1 MLGFRPASRRVQ
13 RTVIKRFSN
22 RARTPGC
29 ARCSMIQWER
39 SELDL
44 QAKHDSLRAR
54 EGAHTPLYRGE
65 DRVFAGVCSGIAEH
79 MDTDAVVVRVTA
91 VVLVLCTFGLAII
104 PYAALAAFLPSCRE
118 EQRPLDVDPLSICSD
133 RYQRVVSA
141 KERPY
146 ASQRLYGVHAGAG
159 HIPPTPPEAADAPE
173 GRRPCVFSQD
183 ALEFNRERAAHRLPV
198 VLSLVVFIAAL
209 FAVAVNYGVSYMP
222 QLSTWGFWPLLFVV
236 VGTTLLVCFGH
247 KLSLRVR
254 LCGLVACIELC
265 LAFLPFTLGICPVH
279 SLSRIGDATEVLW
292 LVVVACI
299 AIALIFDRG
308 DFLALGTGLAALAL
322 AITYFDMGVVDRVA
336 MFSSYFHHNMTSP
349 LFRG

>member
-1 MLGFRPASRRVQ
+1 M
-13 RTVIKRFSN
+13 N
-22 RARTPGC
+22 
-29 ARCSMIQWER
+29 QWER
-39 SELDL
+39 SELEL

-54 EGAHTPLYRGE
+54 ESAHAPLYRGE
-65 DRVFAGVCSGIAEH
+65 DRVLAGVCSGIAEH

-91 VVLVLCTFGLAII
+91 VVLALCTFGLAVI
-104 PYAALAAFLPSCRE
+104 PYVALAAFLPSCRE

-146 ASQRLYGVHAGAG
+146 ASQRIYGVHAGAG
-159 HIPPTPPEAADAPE
+159 HIPPAPPAGEDAPE
-173 GRRPCVFSQD
+173 RRCPCVFSQD
-183 ALEFNRERAAHRLPV
+183 ALEFNRERATHRLPV

-209 FAVAVNYGVSYMP
+209 FAAAVNYGVSYMP

-265 LAFLPFTLGICPVH
+265 LAFLPFTLGICPIH
-279 SLSRIGDATEVLW
+279 SLSRIGDATKVLW

-336 MFSSYFHHNMTSP
+336 IFPSYFHHNMTSP